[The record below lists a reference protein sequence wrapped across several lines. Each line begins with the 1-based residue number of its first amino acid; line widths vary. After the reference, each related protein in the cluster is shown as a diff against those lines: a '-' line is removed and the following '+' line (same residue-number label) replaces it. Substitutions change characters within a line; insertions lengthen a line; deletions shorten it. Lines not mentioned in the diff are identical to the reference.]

1 MKTVNE
7 RQQFDDLDYAI
18 LAYLQKDGRKSFTE
32 IASALNIATN
42 TVRNRVTRLR
52 EENIIKIIA
61 RVHPYYAGFDA
72 FADVRVSVEPS
83 NLIESVAEKIS
94 MFPEVSFV
102 AMLSGDYDLILEAM
116 CRDNQHL
123 TDFLA
128 KLHQIEG
135 VVNTTSMIILKV
147 FKFEQPDLR
156 ALSE

>member
-83 NLIESVAEKIS
+83 NLIESVAV
-94 MFPEVSFV
+94 P
-102 AMLSGDYDLILEAM
+102 
-116 CRDNQHL
+116 
-123 TDFLA
+123 
-128 KLHQIEG
+128 
-135 VVNTTSMIILKV
+135 
-147 FKFEQPDLR
+147 
-156 ALSE
+156 